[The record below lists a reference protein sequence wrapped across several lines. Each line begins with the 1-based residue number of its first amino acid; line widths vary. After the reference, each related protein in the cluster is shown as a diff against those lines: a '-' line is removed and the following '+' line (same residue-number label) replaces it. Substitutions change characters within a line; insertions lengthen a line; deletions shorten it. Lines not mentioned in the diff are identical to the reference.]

1 MEVAAQV
8 PRRVRELKWH
18 ELGPFTVFDF
28 ETTGMSPV
36 YDRVVELAALRIEAD
51 GAESS
56 FQRLVDPGRP
66 IPPGVSCIHH
76 ITDDMVAGAPR
87 FAAVAREFLDFA
99 EGTTLVAHNAIFD
112 LGFLQE
118 GLARCGLPLW
128 RGKTLDSV
136 KLARRCFPGL
146 ASYRLQ
152 NLRQALRL
160 DDEPGNDQAHRAGAD
175 VFWTMQVLKLS
186 LERVLRAGGRGAE

>member
-1 MEVAAQV
+1 MN
-8 PRRVRELKWH
+8 WY

-36 YDRVVELAALRIEAD
+36 NDRVVELAALRIDAD
-51 GAESS
+51 GEESCFHS
-56 FQRLVDPGRP
+56 LVNPGCS
-66 IPPGVSCIHH
+66 IPRAVTCIHH
-76 ITDDMVAGAPR
+76 ITDDMVADAPH
-87 FAAVAREFLDFA
+87 FSAVAREFLEFA
-99 EGTTLVAHNAIFD
+99 DESTLVAHNAIFD

-118 GLARCGLPLW
+118 GLARCGLPIW
-128 RGKTLDSV
+128 RGKTIDSL

-175 VFWTMQVLKLS
+175 VFWTAQVLKLA
-186 LERVLRAGGRGAE
+186 LERALRSGAVAGTHPE